1 MYKAA
6 CVLSALVA
14 ATMFPALVAAQPVEC
29 PLFPAVQ
36 GNQWTF
42 ITESGP
48 PDMVTVSVS
57 ESPNR
62 ANLHRVDNFLFP
74 LSTDPVYLL
83 NDACAKTI
91 EVDKRVWHQIP
102 DVPERPTPSSAVDGM
117 WYYCRYSCQQGMEYK
132 LPRIGGDVFD
142 GVAARIVNVGMQ
154 VTVPAGTFADAV
166 MILYESPN
174 DFLITE
180 TLAPYVGLVR
190 RVVQDTSIDPPGPIQ
205 VYSLCSAVVNGI
217 VIGGPMYCITDP
229 DERAN
234 AVEQTTW
241 GAVKSTFR

>member
-1 MYKAA
+1 MCKAA
-6 CVLSALVA
+6 YLLAALAA
-14 ATMFPALVAAQPVEC
+14 ATMLPALAAAQPVEC
-29 PLFPAVQ
+29 PLMPAVQ

-48 PDMVTVSVS
+48 PDMVTVRIS
-57 ESPNR
+57 EAPNDE
-62 ANLHRVDNFLFP
+62 NLHRVENFLFP
-74 LSTDPVYLL
+74 ISTDPVYLY
-83 NDACAKTI
+83 NDPCAKTI

-102 DVPERPTPSSAVDGM
+102 DVPARPAPSSAVDGM
-117 WYYCRYSCQQGMEYK
+117 WYYCRYSCQQGQEYR
-132 LPRIGGDVFD
+132 LPRIGGDPFD
-142 GVAARIVNVGMQ
+142 GVAARIINVGMQ

-180 TLAPYVGLVR
+180 TLAPHVGLVR
-190 RVVQDTSIDPPGPIQ
+190 RVVQDLSTDPPGPIQ

-229 DERAN
+229 DGRVAPID
-234 AVEQTTW
+234 QSTW
-241 GAVKSTFR
+241 GSIKATYR